1 MNTATVTLYTDERAY
16 EITKYTTAI
25 DLQEMITAPYHQAQI
40 TLQIPLHEQS
50 EALPYYED
58 TGAIDL
64 DSWLVVSEWIER
76 EGVERAI
83 FLGRLN
89 AVSYGIEALS
99 DPDLAGLV
107 ASPEINITAG
117 SFIAPLTESQVYLSG
132 KPLLSGHIYEL
143 KSFGRLL
150 KRVLSRVLSSDVG
163 SVLRALYNEFAPH
176 YRLPETLAGGAQ
188 LSALPVIH
196 SQARAQQYAPER
208 APLFRSV
215 FGRAINAAQVRP
227 TGAPWSILSSFF
239 DVDPSLIELYPS
251 LEPASVSG
259 EVSDFLGCT
268 PVIIYRLKPFIFEA
282 LSSQG
287 VDPNAPAQQE
297 HAARLARI
305 ITADE
310 IIRLGVSANA
320 QDRVNSVYVDTPFN
334 ESRGVEA
341 FGLVGTPTLDRE
353 DIERAGLR
361 MYRGQWP
368 FFPQGRASK
377 AGSLNREV
385 QYTIEIVDRL
395 TRGAHRYLQGTANTA
410 QRLDIRA
417 GQWVKFE
424 TPAHDETRYF
434 CAYVETISHSTRAL
448 SGGVITRRSTLSLTR
463 GFYTTGEPAHD

>member
-16 EITKYTTAI
+16 EITEYTTAI

-64 DSWLVVSEWIER
+64 DSWLVVSEQVDGAR
-76 EGVERAI
+76 RAI
-83 FLGRLN
+83 FLGRLS
-89 AVSYGIEALS
+89 AVSYGVEALS
-99 DPDLAGLV
+99 EPDLAGMV
-107 ASPEINITAG
+107 AAPEINITAG

-143 KSFGRLL
+143 KAFGRLL
-150 KRVLSRVLSSDVG
+150 KRVLSRVSSSDVG
-163 SVLRALYNEFAPH
+163 SVLRALYNEFSPH
-176 YRLPETLAGGAQ
+176 YRLPETLAGGAK

-251 LEPASVSG
+251 LEPAHASG
-259 EVSDFLGCT
+259 EVSDFLGST

-305 ITADE
+305 IPADE
-310 IIRLGVSANA
+310 IIRLGVS
-320 QDRVNSVYVDTPFN
+320 

-368 FFPQGRASK
+368 FFPQGRAS
-377 AGSLNREV
+377 AQGSLNREV

-417 GQWVKFE
+417 GMWVKFE
-424 TPAHDETRYF
+424 TPAHDETR
-434 CAYVETISHSTRAL
+434 CPEDI
-448 SGGVITRRSTLSLTR
+448 GERRV
-463 GFYTTGEPAHD
+463 